1 MWGGVGRC
9 REEHSTGSITRDTKA
24 VLPRAPPLTPPRLL
38 ARPTSPCISLHLP
51 TPPYISL
58 HLPTSP
64 CISQARSVHVFGY
77 SVGLGGDEGGPPGR
91 GMPDHSQAALHT
103 HSS

>member
-1 MWGGVGRC
+1 MHGAHHARLQGR
-9 REEHSTGSITRDTKA
+9 
-24 VLPRAPPLTPPRLL
+24 PAPSLPRLL
-38 ARPTSPCISLHLP
+38 GLPTSPCISLHLP
-51 TPPYISL
+51 TSPCISL
-58 HLPTSP
+58 HLPASP

-103 HSS
+103 HSTPIAHTHRS

>member
-1 MWGGVGRC
+1 MHGAHHAR
-9 REEHSTGSITRDTKA
+9 HQGSPAPCTSSATRPPYISLH
-24 VLPRAPPLTPPRLL
+24 LPA
-38 ARPTSPCISLHLP
+38 SPCISLHLP
-51 TPPYISL
+51 A
-58 HLPTSP
+58 SP
-64 CISQARSVHVFGY
+64 CIPQARSVHVFGY

>member
-1 MWGGVGRC
+1 MRPLGYSPAL
-9 REEHSTGSITRDTKA
+9 H
-24 VLPRAPPLTPPRLL
+24 LPG
-38 ARPTSPCISLHLP
+38 SPCISLHLP
-51 TPPYISL
+51 A
-58 HLPTSP
+58 SP

-103 HSS
+103 LAHP